1 MYNVNEDQKALRTVG
16 IQVEG
21 RVVYLIKPLPSSRTY
36 RKLQKQW
43 SYIVPNWNWMKD
55 KWAYWDAE
63 EGKYKYRWDGRIKI
77 LKHDSLPA
85 GLFWA
90 TYRDVEKEEHLK
102 FKISGPHIGL
112 PTRSHRHWVVS
123 EKTKDA
129 DYRYQN
135 KCVDRIQAKEY
146 KGGGL
151 ILSATG
157 SGKTRMAAQ
166 LASRY
171 KCDLLFI
178 VDQINLLDQ
187 AQKDISK
194 HLGEEVGNVGE
205 QKFNL
210 RRVTVATIQT
220 LSAHAKDPRFQHW
233 FRHVDIIL
241 IDEIHEMLGK
251 RNFNVID
258 AAKPKLVIGLT
269 ATLNLKKKHIRLK
282 AYSLC
287 GPVLYEFPL
296 KKGQEMGV
304 LSKGICVSVRYDNS
318 IRETDAYDAKS
329 AYDKR
334 IIANAE
340 RNHII
345 ARIIKRAYKE
355 RKYTIVLVD
364 RLKHLEEIS
373 ERLHGIPRRVVAG
386 SYKGTGIP
394 KLDRIES
401 QSRFEGGKIRVIIA
415 SKVFKK
421 GVSINRVDVII
432 DAAARKSK
440 EDAIQKY
447 GRGVRKHKHKNGLIY
462 FDISDWDAYDAQKR
476 RGRNEH
482 KNWLYTAS
490 KRRIRALKAAGIPV
504 IPFRIKS
511 GSRREIKEMFAQAED
526 SL

>member
-1 MYNVNEDQKALRTVG
+1 MHTVH
-16 IQVEG
+16 IHVEG
-21 RVVYLIKPLPSSRTY
+21 RVVFLIEPFPSKRTY
-36 RKLQKQW
+36 RKLQRQW
-43 SYIVPNWNWMKD
+43 SFTVPNWNWMKD
-55 KWAYWDAE
+55 RYPN
-63 EGKYKYRWDGRIKI
+63 WDGRIKL
-77 LKHDSLPA
+77 LKHDNLPA

-90 TYRDVEKEEHLK
+90 TYRDVEKEEHVK
-102 FKISGPHIGL
+102 FKISGSKHLDIHS
-112 PTRSHRHWVVS
+112 RSHRHWVVS

-135 KCVDRIQAKEY
+135 RCVDAIQKKAY

-151 ILSATG
+151 VLSATG

-171 KCDLLFI
+171 KCELLFI

-187 AQKDISK
+187 AQEDIAK

-220 LSAHAKDPRFQHW
+220 LSIHSRDPRFQHW
-233 FRHVDIIL
+233 FRNVDIIL
-241 IDEIHEMLGK
+241 IDELHEMLGK

-269 ATLNLKKKHIRLK
+269 ATLNLKRKHIRLK

-287 GPVLYEFPL
+287 GPVMYEFPL
-296 KKGQEMGV
+296 TKGQEMGV
-304 LSKGICVSVRYDNS
+304 LSKGLAVSVQYDNS
-318 IRETDAYDAKS
+318 IRELDAYDAKS
-329 AYDKR
+329 AYDER
-334 IIANAE
+334 IVNNAE
-340 RNHII
+340 RNHLIS
-345 ARIIKRAYKE
+345 RIVKRAHKLH
-355 RKYTIVLVD
+355 KYTIVLVD
-364 RLKHLEEIS
+364 RLKQLEEIS

-394 KLDRIES
+394 KLDRVES
-401 QSRFEGGKIRVIIA
+401 KSRFESGKIRVIIA

-432 DAAARKSK
+432 DAAGRQSK
-440 EDAIQKY
+440 EDAIQKF
-447 GRGVRKHKHKNGLIY
+447 GRGVRKHKHKKALIY
-462 FDISDWDAYDAQKR
+462 LDISDIDVYDKQKR
-476 RGRNEH
+476 RGPNEG

-490 KRRIRALKAAGIPV
+490 KRRIRALKAVGIPV

-511 GSRREIKEMFAQAED
+511 GSREEIKQMFKQAED
-526 SL
+526 QL